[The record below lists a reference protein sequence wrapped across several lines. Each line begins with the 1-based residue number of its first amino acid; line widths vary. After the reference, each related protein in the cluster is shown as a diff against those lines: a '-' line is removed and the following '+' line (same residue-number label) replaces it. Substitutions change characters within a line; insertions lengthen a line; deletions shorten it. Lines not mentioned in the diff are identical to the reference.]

1 MRKRDRNVAIG
12 TLIAASIG
20 YAAGVLTAPKSGR
33 ETRKDLQRAAVQ
45 AKKEAEKNFKGL
57 HTELSKLIA
66 ASKRNGSKLSAA
78 KKAELD
84 KALLKAQKAKKKVG
98 EILSAIHEGEAED
111 KDLKSAVSEVN
122 AAIEHLKVYIEK
134 APKAK

>member
-1 MRKRDRNVAIG
+1 MRKRDRNVAMG
-12 TLIAASIG
+12 TLIAAGIG

-33 ETRKDLQRAAVQ
+33 ETRKDLQRAAIQ

-57 HTELSKLIA
+57 HTELTKLIA
-66 ASKRNGSKLSAA
+66 AGKRHSSKLSAS
-78 KKAELD
+78 KKTEFD
-84 KALLKAQKAKKKVG
+84 KALHKAQNAKKKVG

-122 AAIEHLKVYIEK
+122 AAIEHLRIYIEK
-134 APKAK
+134 APKTK

>member
-1 MRKRDRNVAIG
+1 VRKRDRNVAIG
-12 TLIAASIG
+12 TLIAAGIG

-33 ETRKDLQRAAVQ
+33 ETRKDLQRAAIQ

-57 HTELSKLIA
+57 HTELTKLIA
-66 ASKRNGSKLSAA
+66 ASKRHGSKLSES
-78 KKAELD
+78 KKAEFD
-84 KALLKAQKAKKKVG
+84 KALNKAQNAKKKVG

-122 AAIEHLKVYIEK
+122 AAIEHLRIYIEK

>member
-1 MRKRDRNVAIG
+1 MRKRDRNVAMG
-12 TLIAASIG
+12 TLIAAGIG

-33 ETRKDLQRAAVQ
+33 ETRKDLQRAAIQ

-57 HTELSKLIA
+57 HTELTKLIA
-66 ASKRNGSKLSAA
+66 AGKRHGSKLSAS
-78 KKAELD
+78 KKTEFD
-84 KALLKAQKAKKKVG
+84 KALHKAQNAKKKVG

-122 AAIEHLKVYIEK
+122 AAIEHLRIYIEK
-134 APKAK
+134 APKTK